1 MVWKITPLV
10 AEYLASADGILRA
23 SGVLG
28 PSARVLELGCGVSA
42 LVGLVLAPA
51 VASYVLTDQPYVARL
66 VERNI
71 SENLAVPA
79 VPAAPAPRRKGKTSS
94 SSRTTTP
101 APNLR
106 FAPLD
111 WELDEVSPG
120 LLGGDEGPG
129 NSGSD
134 GGGFDVVI
142 ACDCIYNEAL
152 IKPLVQTCA
161 DVCALRK
168 KKIGGE
174 KAAAAAV
181 AENNPTVCVVAQQLR
196 DPDVLE
202 TWLREFLRRFQ
213 VWRVPHDALSGAL
226 RSNPGFVIHIGVL
239 RGAI

>member
-10 AEYLASADGILRA
+10 AEYLADGSGALRA
-23 SGVLG
+23 SRVLG
-28 PSARVLELGCGVSA
+28 PSSRVLELGCGVSA

-71 SENLAVPA
+71 SENLAAP
-79 VPAAPAPRRKGKTSS
+79 APAPRRKGKT

-111 WELDEVSPG
+111 WELDEVTPG

-129 NSGSD
+129 DRNSNSGGD
-134 GGGFDVVI
+134 AGGFDVVI

-168 KKIGGE
+168 KKT
-174 KAAAAAV
+174 A

-202 TWLREFLRRFQ
+202 TWLREFLRCFRA
-213 VWRVPHDALSGAL
+213 WRVHHDALSGAL

-239 RGAI
+239 RDAI

>member
-10 AEYLASADGILRA
+10 AEYLASADGVLRA
-23 SGVLG
+23 SGILG

-71 SENLAVPA
+71 SENLAAP
-79 VPAAPAPRRKGKTSS
+79 APAPRRKGKT

-111 WELDEVSPG
+111 WELDEVTPG
-120 LLGGDEGPG
+120 LLGCDEGPG
-129 NSGSD
+129 DRNSNSGGD
-134 GGGFDVVI
+134 AGGFDVVI

-168 KKIGGE
+168 KKTGDGGE
-174 KAAAAAV
+174 KAAA

-239 RGAI
+239 RDAI

>member
-10 AEYLASADGILRA
+10 AEYLASADGVLRA
-23 SGVLG
+23 SGILG

-71 SENLAVPA
+71 SENLAAP
-79 VPAAPAPRRKGKTSS
+79 APAPRRKGKT

-111 WELDEVSPG
+111 WELDEVTPG
-120 LLGGDEGPG
+120 LLGGDGGPG
-129 NSGSD
+129 DRNSNSGSD

-168 KKIGGE
+168 KKT
-174 KAAAAAV
+174 A

-196 DPDVLE
+196 DPDIFDG
-202 TWLREFLRRFQ
+202 WIKEFAQRFR
-213 VWRVPHDALSGAL
+213 VWRVPEEALSKEL
-226 RSNPGFVIHIGVL
+226 RANTGFVVHVGILKGVVDVP
-239 RGAI
+239 